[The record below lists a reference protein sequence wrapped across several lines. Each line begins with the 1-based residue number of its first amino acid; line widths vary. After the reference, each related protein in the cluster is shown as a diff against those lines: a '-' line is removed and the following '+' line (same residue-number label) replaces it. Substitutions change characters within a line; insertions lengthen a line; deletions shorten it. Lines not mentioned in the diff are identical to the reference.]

1 MRSTVL
7 LAVLGAGL
15 QVAAYAQSQLN
26 LTPSRVVGQPAVAF
40 RSNSP
45 NLVEGREFLSPWAAV
60 VDRRTNTPA
69 LYVADTGNHRV
80 LVWRNITAVQN
91 GAPADFVIGQVDLT
105 STLPQGPGTPR
116 SGGLNTPSA
125 VALDRDGN
133 LYVVD
138 TGNNRILRFRQP
150 LAAAADEV
158 QFPDLVIG
166 QATFTTEAAN
176 LGGILN
182 ARTIA
187 LTSGNTLA
195 RTGIAFDAQGNLW
208 FTDSLN
214 HRVLRYPASALASGV
229 NQPDAD
235 LVLGQ
240 PDFAT
245 NVPAPT
251 SNTTV
256 DGVTTP
262 AALNKRQLRQPGGL
276 AIDSE
281 GRVFVSDALG
291 RVLVYAPPYFSGK
304 EAARVLGVAVQQP
317 GQAPRFDTLLNA
329 PQGLF
334 AVGNRVG
341 VADPALNRVVIYDPA
356 GEWPAETAEAPSPAF
371 RTVIG
376 QPSASEIR
384 TNRGLPEPT
393 EATLNG
399 PFGATW
405 SGSELV
411 VADTGN
417 HRVLV
422 FPQATASAS
431 ASRVLGQTTFTYNS
445 GNLVEGRELFL
456 FNGLGGTGNI
466 STGSDGG
473 GVAIDTRSNPPR
485 LYIADTFNNRILG
498 YADARRV
505 RPGDRADIVIGQTDL
520 NRTLVNSPTNNRDQL
535 TESGVFRPS
544 GVVVDQ
550 NGDLFVAD
558 SGNARVL
565 RFPSPFAQTIAPG
578 ERLRA
583 NLVLGQPN
591 FNQKIT
597 DPSSRNMAY
606 PFGLALTV
614 DGHLLVS
621 DAAHSRVLFFR
632 RPANGQFTNGQAA
645 ERVIGQPDFFT
656 VGAGSGERRMN
667 SPRHIATDT
676 DDRLYVTDMGNN
688 RVLVYDRITVVDNDP
703 SPAFRLGGVNGPQGI
718 FVSALT
724 GEIWV
729 GNTRGNQA
737 TRFPRYER
745 LAISQTADYNIPSSV
760 PLAIT
765 QDAFGNLYIAEGV
778 NRVAIHYNALRHQIA
793 GSYVERALSPGA
805 IGILYPAGAGVQF
818 ASRTRAF
825 DELANPVPLPREL
838 DDIEVLLNDRPVAL
852 YFVSPLQINFLVPMD
867 APTFGDGEI
876 QVLRRSTGQILAVSR
891 LPFDRV
897 SPALFVQGNAI
908 EGQLAAINVE
918 DGTVNSPEN
927 PVRVGQYIS
936 LFGTGQGFVPNA
948 PPDGTPP
955 SGPVDT
961 LERPPSLRVV
971 IGSDFVEDSDIQYSG
986 LAPGL
991 VGVWQINV
999 RIPERVAPSA
1009 AVDVV
1014 VQLRSV
1020 NSNTPPA
1027 GFPRPRLRTTI
1038 AVRPAQ

>member
-15 QVAAYAQSQLN
+15 QVSSYAQSQLN
-26 LTPSRVVGQPAVAF
+26 LTPSRVVGQPAVTF
-40 RSNSP
+40 RSSSP
-45 NLVEGREFLSPWAAV
+45 NLVEGREVWSPWAVA
-60 VDRRTNTPA
+60 VDRRTSTPA
-69 LYVADTGNHRV
+69 LYVADTRNNRV
-80 LVWRNITAVQN
+80 LVWRDIAAVQN

-105 STLPQGPGTPR
+105 TTVAQGPGTSR
-116 SGGLNTPSA
+116 TGGLSA
-125 VALDRDGN
+125 PGALAVDRDGN

-150 LAAAADEV
+150 LEAPADQV

-166 QATFTTEAAN
+166 QATFTTDTAN

-187 LTSGNTLA
+187 VSSGGA
-195 RTGIAFDAQGNLW
+195 APTGLAFDSQGNLW

-245 NVPAPT
+245 AVAAST
-251 SNTTV
+251 SGTTV
-256 DGVTTP
+256 EGVTTP
-262 AALNKRQLRQPGGL
+262 AALNKRQLRQPAGIV
-276 AIDSE
+276 IDGE

-291 RVLVYAPPYFSGK
+291 RVVVYAPPLFSGK

-317 GQAPRFDTLLNA
+317 GQPPRFDTLLNS

-341 VADPALNRVVIYDPA
+341 VVDPSLNRIVIYDPA
-356 GEWPAETAEAPSPAF
+356 SEWPAETAEAPSPAF
-371 RTVIG
+371 RSVIG

-384 TNRGLPEPT
+384 SNRGLPEPT
-393 EATLNG
+393 EATLSG

-411 VADTGN
+411 VADSGN
-417 HRVLV
+417 HRILIY
-422 FPQATASAS
+422 PQATAGAAAS
-431 ASRVLGQTTFTYNS
+431 KVLGQSTFTYNAV
-445 GNLVEGRELFL
+445 NAVDGRELFI

-466 STGSDGG
+466 SSGSDGG
-473 GVAIDTRSNPPR
+473 GVAIDRQSNPPR
-485 LYIADTFNNRILG
+485 LYIADTFNNRILA

-505 RPGDRADIVIGQTDL
+505 RPGDRADLVIGQTDV
-520 NRTLVNSPTNNRDQL
+520 NRTLVNSPSNNIEQL
-535 TESGVFRPS
+535 TDSGLYRPS
-544 GVVVDQ
+544 GLVVDQ
-550 NGDLFVAD
+550 NGDLYVAD
-558 SGNARVL
+558 SGNSRVL
-565 RFPSPFAQTIAPG
+565 RFPNPFSQTVAPG

-591 FNQKIT
+591 FNQRIT

-656 VGAGSGERRMN
+656 VGSGTGERRMS

-688 RVLVYDRITVVDNDP
+688 RVLVYDRITVAENDP
-703 SPAFRLGGVNGPQGI
+703 VPAFRLGGVNGPQGI

-737 TRFPRYER
+737 TRFPRFER
-745 LAISQTADYNIPSSV
+745 LAISQAADYNIPSSA
-760 PLAIT
+760 PLALT

-778 NRVAIHYNALRHQIA
+778 NRIAIHFNALRHQIA

-818 ASRTRAF
+818 ASENRSF
-825 DELANPVPLPREL
+825 DQLPNPVPLPREL
-838 DDIEVLLNDRPVAL
+838 GDIEVLVNERPVPL

-867 APTFGDGEI
+867 APTSGDAEI
-876 QVLRRSTGQILAVSR
+876 QIVRKSTQQVLAVSR

-908 EGQLAAINVE
+908 EGQLAALNQDNTI
-918 DGTVNSPEN
+918 NSPEN
-927 PVRVGQYIS
+927 PVQVGQVIQ

-955 SGPVDT
+955 SGPIDT
-961 LERPPSLRVV
+961 QERPPSLRVV
-971 IGSDFVEDSDIQYSG
+971 IGSDFVQDSDIQYSG
-986 LAPGL
+986 LAPSL
-991 VGVWQINV
+991 VGVWQLNV
-999 RIPERVAPSA
+999 RVPDNVAPSS